1 MRAFDGV
8 VGDATED
15 ELANACARADRT
27 GLFTCPH
34 TGVALAVLEK
44 LLDQGMIGK
53 ADKVRVI
60 SSAHG
65 LKFPDFKNRYHSDG
79 LGDLEVVPRY
89 RNDLREVAADY
100 DKVRDLV
107 LDELDN
113 E

>member
-1 MRAFDGV
+1 M
-8 VGDATED
+8 
-15 ELANACARADRT
+15 
-27 GLFTCPH
+27 
-34 TGVALAVLEK
+34 ALAVLEK

-65 LKFPDFKNRYHSDG
+65 LKFPDFKSRYHSDG